1 MRKLFLFSFVLIA
14 LIFGLIQCK
23 ANAKLKSDQDPRAD
37 LANRLRDH
45 VKLLSSDSLE
55 GRLIGTEGIEKSARY
70 IIQMMEGTGVDP
82 LFSGNWKQTFEVNL
96 GVIAS
101 ESSLVNINGNDLELG
116 EEFQVLPLSSSC
128 KVEGNLLFD
137 EDTKVGKGSI
147 ICYLIPEEVE
157 SQRWG
162 YAGQD
167 NLLNWMTAMCE
178 SASALGALSVVF
190 VSKKE
195 ENLHFFPQ
203 KPRYRQCPICG
214 IEVGRN
220 SILNALRWDDFPNR
234 TDFRGGYE
242 SFQNQFKCKIDV
254 SIKLRSIKTSNIG
267 GLISG
272 TKRKGAYVVIGAHYD
287 HLGYGDIASAMPW
300 RREVHGGA
308 DDNASGVSAL
318 IEIAR
323 ILSENPL
330 DCSCAIVFFSAE
342 EIGAVGSEQFL
353 RNPPIPTDSVI
364 AMINLDTVGRLEE
377 EKLIVFGAY
386 SAKEM
391 EELLKSCAKQSG
403 IEPVL
408 RKETYGASDQN
419 PFYARGIPSMH
430 LFTGAHED
438 YHSPDDTWEK
448 LNYRGLARI
457 VEFTVR
463 LAELIPNTKLTPVLE
478 KEEVVESGKSRGAF
492 LGIVPDFAYIGTGV
506 GVKGCLPQSPAEITG
521 LANGDVILEID
532 GKPVADLK
540 ALSRVLLTKQPGDE
554 IEIKILRD
562 SEVISKRVMLGARRE
577 R

>member
-1 MRKLFLFSFVLIA
+1 MRKRFLFSFVLIA

-23 ANAKLKSDQDPRAD
+23 ANVKLKSDQDPRAD

-55 GRLIGTEGIEKSARY
+55 GRLPGTEGIEKSARY
-70 IIQMMEGTGVDP
+70 IIQIMEVTGVDP

-101 ESSLVNINGNDLELG
+101 ESSLVNINGKDLELG
-116 EEFQVLPLSSSC
+116 KEFQVLPVSSSC
-128 KVEGNLLFD
+128 KMEGNLLFD

-147 ICYLIPEEVE
+147 VCYLIPEEVE

-167 NLLNWMTAMCE
+167 NLLNWMTTVCE

-195 ENLHFFPQ
+195 ENLHLFAQ

-214 IEVGRN
+214 IEVRRG
-220 SILNALRWDDFPNR
+220 SILSALGWDDFPNR
-234 TDFRGGYE
+234 TDFTGGYE

-272 TKRKGAYVVIGAHYD
+272 KKRKGAYVVIGAHYD

-342 EIGAVGSEQFL
+342 EIGAVGAEQFL

-391 EELLKSCAKQSG
+391 EDLLKSCAKQSE

-463 LAELIPNTKLTPVLE
+463 LAELISNTRLTPVLE

-492 LGIVPDFAYIGTGV
+492 LGIVPDFTYIGTGV

-540 ALSRVLLTKQPGDE
+540 ALSGVLLTKQPGDE

-562 SEVISKRVMLGARRE
+562 SEVISKRVMLGAKRE
-577 R
+577 K